1 MGRDIQA
8 IKISGEDRRRYR
20 DKVRR
25 SLDVF
30 ARMLRER
37 LFEENPSTV
46 GQEIELNLVDEHGM
60 PSMRNAAVLDA
71 IASPAWATEVG
82 QFNLEINVP
91 PRMMDG
97 DSLATL
103 ETELRADLNA
113 ADARARTVGSH
124 LVMVGILPTLAEHDV
139 NEGTMSANE
148 RYRVLNEQIFA
159 ARGED
164 MSISIDG
171 SEQLLTHTDS
181 ITPEAACTSVQL
193 HTQVSPDAF
202 AAYWNAAQAIAG
214 VQVALAANSPYLFG
228 RQLWHETR
236 IPLFE
241 QSTDTRPDEL
251 KEQGVRPRV
260 WFGERWITSV
270 FDLFEEN
277 LRYFPALLPICEE
290 EDPLAV
296 LDRGSI
302 PQLAEMSLH
311 NGTIYRWNR
320 PVYGVV
326 DGRPHLRVENRVLPA
341 GPTIADVV
349 ANAAFYYGLVR
360 SLAEAQRPIW
370 TQMSFTT
377 AAENLQEAARHGLD
391 AQLYWPGVGDTPV
404 AELIL
409 RRLLPLAREG
419 LSRWGVDEAV
429 AGRLLGIIEQRCL
442 TGQTGAAWQIATVDR
457 TDRTQRPGPPGGAAP
472 DDPAL
477 HRPHALQRARAY
489 LERRLTRTPH
499 RDQRYTGGG
508 EGQPGQPQHGQPLA
522 QHGPGQHDRHRRV
535 ERGEHRGDR
544 QETRVAGEEEQD
556 GAGRPGRPRD
566 HRQQPRP
573 GLPGS
578 RTLRVATATARA
590 AVSSVTW
597 VAATGH
603 RPLPEPARSS
613 PMNSSAK
620 HAPATRP
627 TTTPAIGRPAVG
639 WRPRWPAPPR
649 RWPVAEAALAETPTM
664 AGRASTIP
672 ISARVVGRSPNS
684 SPASTEKPAAP
695 TALIGPATLNAACR
709 NPRYSASAPV
719 VPPRP
724 ATAPQARAAA
734 AGRWGA
740 AKGSAAVTA
749 SALTAEASSVTWMT
763 PARREAS
770 PAAKSEAP

>member
-37 LFEENPSTV
+37 LFEEHPSTV

-60 PSMRNAAVLDA
+60 PSMRNADVLDA
-71 IASPAWATEVG
+71 IASPVWATEVG

-91 PRMMDG
+91 PRVLDG
-97 DSLATL
+97 DALATL

-113 ADARARTVGSH
+113 ADTRARTVGSH

-171 SEQLLTHTDS
+171 PEQLLTHADS

-193 HTQVSPDAF
+193 HLQVSPDAF
-202 AAYWNAAQAIAG
+202 ADYWNAAQAIAG
-214 VQVALAANSPYLFG
+214 VQVALAANSPFLFG

-236 IPLFE
+236 ITLFE
-241 QSTDTRPDEL
+241 QATDTRPDEL

-302 PQLAEMSLH
+302 PQLAEMTTVGQEIELNLVDEHGLPSMRNADVLDAIASPVWATEVGQFNLEINVPPRMLDGDALATLETELRADLNAADTRARTVGSHLVMVGILPTLAEHDVSEGTMSANERYRVLNEQIFAARGEDMSISIDGREQLLTHADSITPEAACTSVQLHLQVSPDAFADYWNAAQAIAGVQVALAANSPFLFGRQLWHETRITLFEQATDTRPDELKEQGVRPRVWFGERWITSVFDLFEENLRYFPALLPICEEEDPLAVLDRGSIPQLAEMNLH
-311 NGTIYRWNR
+311 NGTVYRWNR

-326 DGRPHLRVENRVLPA
+326 SDRPHLRVENRVLPA

-377 AAENLQEAARHGLD
+377 AAENLHEAARHGLD

-404 AELIL
+404 SELIL
-409 RRLLPLAREG
+409 RRLLPLAHEG
-419 LSRWGVDEAV
+419 LARWGVDEAV
-429 AGRLLGIIEQRCL
+429 AARLLGIIEQRCL
-442 TGQTGAAWQIATVDR
+442 TGQTGAVWQMST
-457 TDRTQRPGPPGGAAP
+457 
-472 DDPAL
+472 
-477 HRPHALQRARAY
+477 
-489 LERRLTRTPH
+489 
-499 RDQRYTGGG
+499 
-508 EGQPGQPQHGQPLA
+508 
-522 QHGPGQHDRHRRV
+522 
-535 ERGEHRGDR
+535 
-544 QETRVAGEEEQD
+544 
-556 GAGRPGRPRD
+556 
-566 HRQQPRP
+566 
-573 GLPGS
+573 
-578 RTLRVATATARA
+578 
-590 AVSSVTW
+590 
-597 VAATGH
+597 
-603 RPLPEPARSS
+603 
-613 PMNSSAK
+613 
-620 HAPATRP
+620 
-627 TTTPAIGRPAVG
+627 
-639 WRPRWPAPPR
+639 
-649 RWPVAEAALAETPTM
+649 VAELT
-664 AGRASTIP
+664 S
-672 ISARVVGRSPNS
+672 
-684 SPASTEKPAAP
+684 
-695 TALIGPATLNAACR
+695 R
-709 NPRYSASAPV
+709 N
-719 VPPRP
+719 
-724 ATAPQARAAA
+724 
-734 AGRWGA
+734 G
-740 AKGSAAVTA
+740 
-749 SALTAEASSVTWMT
+749 LD
-763 PARREAS
+763 RREALRQMTQRYIEHMHS
-770 PAAKSEAP
+770 NEPVHTWSVGLGLVSQRSLASAFLASASR

>member
-37 LFEENPSTV
+37 LFEEHPSTV
-46 GQEIELNLVDEHGM
+46 GQEIELNLVDERGM

-91 PRMMDG
+91 PRMMEG

-113 ADARARTVGSH
+113 ADARARTVGSR

-139 NEGTMSANE
+139 NEGAMSANE

-193 HTQVSPDAF
+193 HIQVSPDAF

-277 LRYFPALLPICEE
+277 LRYFPALLPICED

-296 LDRGSI
+296 LDRGAS

-320 PVYGVV
+320 PVYDTAG
-326 DGRPHLRVENRVLPA
+326 GTPHLRVENRVLPA
-341 GPTIADVV
+341 GPTVADVL
-349 ANAAFYYGLVR
+349 ANAAFYYGVVR
-360 SLAEAQRPIW
+360 ALAEADRPIW
-370 TQMSFTT
+370 TQMSFS
-377 AAENLQEAARHGLD
+377 AAADNLVEGARHGLD
-391 AQLYWPGVGDTPV
+391 AQVYWPGMGEVSVT
-404 AELIL
+404 ELTL
-409 RRLLPLAREG
+409 RRLLPLAAAG
-419 LSRWGVDEAV
+419 LRAWGVDDADS
-429 AGRLLGIIEQRCL
+429 GRLLTIIERRCL
-442 TGQTGAAWQIATVDR
+442 AGRNGASWQIDAVRALSDA
-457 TDRTQRPGPPGGAAP
+457 GA
-472 DDPAL
+472 D
-477 HRPHALQRARAY
+477 
-489 LERRLTRTPH
+489 
-499 RDQRYTGGG
+499 
-508 EGQPGQPQHGQPLA
+508 
-522 QHGPGQHDRHRRV
+522 
-535 ERGEHRGDR
+535 RGEALR
-544 QETRVAGEEEQD
+544 QMTQGYIERMNTNDPV
-556 GAGRPGRPRD
+556 
-566 HRQQPRP
+566 H
-573 GLPGS
+573 
-578 RTLRVATATARA
+578 
-590 AVSSVTW
+590 TW
-597 VAATGH
+597 P
-603 RPLPEPARSS
+603 PL
-613 PMNSSAK
+613 
-620 HAPATRP
+620 
-627 TTTPAIGRPAVG
+627 
-639 WRPRWPAPPR
+639 
-649 RWPVAEAALAETPTM
+649 
-664 AGRASTIP
+664 
-672 ISARVVGRSPNS
+672 
-684 SPASTEKPAAP
+684 
-695 TALIGPATLNAACR
+695 
-709 NPRYSASAPV
+709 
-719 VPPRP
+719 
-724 ATAPQARAAA
+724 
-734 AGRWGA
+734 
-740 AKGSAAVTA
+740 
-749 SALTAEASSVTWMT
+749 
-763 PARREAS
+763 
-770 PAAKSEAP
+770 